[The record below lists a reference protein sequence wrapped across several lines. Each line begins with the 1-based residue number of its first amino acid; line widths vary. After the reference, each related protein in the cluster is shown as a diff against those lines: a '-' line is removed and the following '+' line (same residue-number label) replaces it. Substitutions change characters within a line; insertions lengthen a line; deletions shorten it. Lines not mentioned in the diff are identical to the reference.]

1 MFLASPSKQ
10 YKDTFLEA
18 LQEEIQAAGDQMAHK
33 VQSIAT
39 DFEGFLQR
47 LSDMER
53 GINIPLYLV
62 PASSFWLIDNSEY
75 IGSLNLR
82 HELDYHLLYIGGH
95 IGYDIRPSKRRK
107 GYGKEILR
115 LGLEKARERGLCRV
129 LITCDETNIGSKKII
144 EANGGVFENA
154 VTQEGSPVKKLRYWI
169 DISNRQK

>member
-1 MFLASPSKQ
+1 MYLSSPSRQ
-10 YKDTFLEA
+10 YKETFLKA
-18 LQEEIQAAGDQMAHK
+18 LQEEVQTEGDQMSHK
-33 VQSIAT
+33 IQNIVA
-39 DFEGFLQR
+39 DFDGFLQR

-53 GINIPLYLV
+53 GINIAPHLV
-62 PASSFWLIDNSEY
+62 PASSFWLIDNGEY
-75 IGSLNLR
+75 IGSLSLR
-82 HELDYHLLYIGGH
+82 HGLNDDLFHFGGH

-115 LGLEKARERGLCRV
+115 LGLEKARERGLRRV

-169 DISNRQK
+169 DLP